1 MSKNNKKYIC
11 INCGRSDFANGHALG
26 GHLKYCNARH
36 NKKNQIPLSKPL
48 DDNLPKF
55 ENVCK
60 DMSKIKLPCI
70 KKKNDKFCMCK
81 NCEKKWTKGCE
92 NSVPLLKIGF

>member
-11 INCGRSDFANGHALG
+11 INCGRSDFKNGHALG
-26 GHLKYCNARH
+26 GHLKYCNASY